1 MSSILNESKITQAQI
16 EFSAMFR
23 DALAIANKS
32 DPVIDML
39 ATEVRSDKK
48 TVIHNWLNDVP
59 AFKPWKAERPI
70 GKLSADGVQITTVK
84 VGNGIEVDEDDLED
98 DNLGIYKP
106 QIMSVAEKATTYKRD
121 RLAQFLALGFGT
133 TLGTSYD
140 GVAFF
145 SASHP
150 SPNAAVG
157 NQSNIMTATLDDTD
171 AFNDAYAKMGAL
183 KDPGGNPA
191 GFRPTHLIYGP
202 SNRKN
207 ALAIL
212 ESEFGA
218 NGSSNFNANS
228 GVQPVQL
235 DLLTGAYAAYWF
247 LADLSKALKPLIWQ
261 IRRDVRFRRVG
272 SEGGG
277 EDNSYEQFL
286 TGKLFY
292 GADMRAEAGYGMWQ
306 AIVGS
311 NGST

>member
-1 MSSILNESKITQAQI
+1 MGSILNESKITQAQI

-23 DALAIANKS
+23 DALVIANKG
-32 DPVIDML
+32 DPAFDML
-39 ATEVRSDKK
+39 ATEVRTDKK

-59 AFKPWKAERPI
+59 AFKPWKDERPI
-70 GKLSADGVQITTVK
+70 SKLSADGVQITVVK
-84 VGNGIEVDEDDLED
+84 VGNGLEVDEDDLED

-106 QIMSVAEKATTYKRD
+106 QIMTLAEKAVTYKRD
-121 RLAQFLALGFGT
+121 RLVQFLTLGFGT
-133 TLGTSYD
+133 TLGTAYD
-140 GVAFF
+140 GLAFF

-171 AFNDAYAKMGAL
+171 AFNDAYAKMGKI

-202 SNRKN
+202 DNRKN
-207 ALAIL
+207 ALTLL
-212 ESEFGA
+212 ENEFGA
-218 NGSSNFNANS
+218 NGASNFNA
-228 GVQPVQL
+228 GVVQPLQS
-235 DLLTGAYAAYWF
+235 DLLTGTYANYWF
-247 LADLSKALKPLIWQ
+247 LADMKRALKPLIWQ

-272 SEGGG
+272 SDSGG

-286 TGKLFY
+286 TGKLYF

-306 AIVGS
+306 AVIGS